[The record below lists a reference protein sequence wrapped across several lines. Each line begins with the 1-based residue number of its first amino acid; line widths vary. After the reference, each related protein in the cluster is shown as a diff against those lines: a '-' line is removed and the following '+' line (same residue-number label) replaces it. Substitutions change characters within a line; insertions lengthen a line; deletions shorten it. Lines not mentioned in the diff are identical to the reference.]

1 MIDVKEKISVIYSDL
16 GLNLSILKGQIIPI
30 KNCWHFYT
38 AGDSVDVI
46 FHNADEFRDGMNRI
60 LSVIT
65 SYDVLILAF
74 VLMDTHVHFILYG
87 DYHSCNCF
95 IHEYARRTSIYLSRK
110 YPMRKT
116 LKDIKINHQ
125 IVDDDRYL
133 KTAICYVLKNPVSAG
148 LPYNPWDYPWSSGSL
163 YFRHSGYWTSPK
175 WLLGMDEI
183 ISTKETIRKVT
194 KSRAKIDSG
203 IRAVDGVI
211 LPSEYVAY
219 TIVEKLFRSHK
230 AFNYFLSASKDID
243 IESRG
248 GAISHLTVPIS
259 EMRDNR
265 RMLSKEMFGET
276 ELRRLNMGQRLQ
288 LARRMKSLYY
298 CSTKQI
304 AKLCGLVYV
313 EVAELL

>member
-60 LSVIT
+60 LPVIT

-87 DYHSCNCF
+87 DYNSCNRF

-110 YPMRKT
+110 YPTRKT

-183 ISTKETIRKVT
+183 MSTKETIRKVT
-194 KSRAKIDSG
+194 KSRAKIDTG

-211 LPSEYVAY
+211 LPSEYVAIA
-219 TIVEKLFRSHK
+219 IVEKLFKSHK

-248 GAISHLTVPIS
+248 GAVSHLTVPMS
-259 EMRDNR
+259 EMRDIR
-265 RMLSKEMFGET
+265 RMLSEEMFGVT
-276 ELRRLNMGQRLQ
+276 ELRRLNMVQRLQ
-288 LARRMKSLYY
+288 LARRMKSQLY

-304 AKLCGLVYV
+304 SKLCGLVYV

>member
-60 LSVIT
+60 LPVIT

-87 DYHSCNCF
+87 DYNSCNRF

-110 YPMRKT
+110 YPTRKT

-183 ISTKETIRKVT
+183 MSTKETIRKVT
-194 KSRAKIDSG
+194 KSRAKIDTG

-211 LPSEYVAY
+211 LPSEYVAIA
-219 TIVEKLFRSHK
+219 IVEKLFKSHK

-248 GAISHLTVPIS
+248 GAISHLTVPMS
-259 EMRDNR
+259 EMRDIR
-265 RMLSKEMFGET
+265 RMLSEEMFGVT
-276 ELRRLNMGQRLQ
+276 ELRRLNMVQRLQ
-288 LARRMKSLYY
+288 LARRMKSQLY

-304 AKLCGLVYV
+304 SKLCGLVYV